1 MADAAGIGGQ
11 LMTVADAK
19 IAIEKLLATF
29 EAKAAAASPEELA
42 KWDWRDV
49 RFATSSQP
57 VTQTG
62 QSEEQWSTASLSK
75 ARRKTLVKLI

>member
-1 MADAAGIGGQ
+1 
-11 LMTVADAK
+11 MTVADAK
-19 IAIEKLLATF
+19 IAIEKLLAIF

-57 VTQTG
+57 VAAQTG
-62 QSEEQWSTASLSK
+62 QSEEQ
-75 ARRKTLVKLI
+75 

>member
-57 VTQTG
+57 VAAQTG
-62 QSEEQWSTASLSK
+62 QSEEQ
-75 ARRKTLVKLI
+75 